1 MNLLKKKRLVAR
13 TLNVGMQRIAF
24 NTERLDEIKEA
35 ITKQDIRELKAS
47 GAIVIKQIKGRRTA
61 VKRKTRRRLG
71 SKKLTPR
78 LRKRHYMVL
87 TRKLRNYLFSL
98 RKRGLLPKELH
109 LQLRRE
115 IRAKTFKSL
124 AQIKE
129 KITGVKKWKYQE
141 EEDLKERQI
150 M

>member
-1 MNLLKKKRLVAR
+1 MNLLKKRRLVAR

-129 KITGVKKWKYQE
+129 KITGVKK
-141 EEDLKERQI
+141 
-150 M
+150 